1 MKWEAPLKPAEI
13 IMASVPSGDL
23 KNRRKCRSGSSSG
36 IVRSRKAGC
45 LSMVAI
51 HGSYNSGSGADDGK
65 DEGAETAAKTIL
77 VAEDDIL
84 VSTSMKK
91 CLEGA
96 GYRVILAVD
105 GEEALDMF
113 RRRCNEIS
121 IIISDVIM
129 PRMTGVVFLEEARK
143 VKQGVRV
150 LFASGYSAGFLRE
163 RGMLLEGME
172 LISKPFS
179 KQELIERVKALLESE

>member
-1 MKWEAPLKPAEI
+1 MD
-13 IMASVPSGDL
+13 V
-23 KNRRKCRSGSSSG
+23 
-36 IVRSRKAGC
+36 
-45 LSMVAI
+45 I
-51 HGSYNSGSGADDGK
+51 HKSYNSASGADDGK

-105 GEEALDMF
+105 GEEALDIF
-113 RRRCNEIS
+113 RRRYNEIS

-129 PRMTGVVFLEEARK
+129 PRMTGVEFLEEARK
-143 VKQGVRV
+143 VKQGIRV
-150 LFASGYSAGFLRE
+150 LFASGYSAGFLKD
-163 RGMLLEGME
+163 RGILME
-172 LISKPFS
+172 EMQLISKPFS
-179 KQELIERVKALLESE
+179 KQELIWRVKELLESK